1 MEMSRKVSNQEV
13 QKQDDIGSSAWF
25 TTKAPSE
32 ECMCNSAH
40 VLFLDWKGWAWRDR
54 QRGEERLMSNV
65 KISVTSTLAREVGL
79 GNRSSW
85 DEPGIPAFIKSLI

>member
-54 QRGEERLMSNV
+54 QKE
-65 KISVTSTLAREVGL
+65 K
-79 GNRSSW
+79 
-85 DEPGIPAFIKSLI
+85 